1 MNSSCASIH
10 PRFQHKNVVFLKY
23 IIMALKL
30 RANAIVNSKISRGDE
45 LKTLF
50 VAFIGN
56 EVKGNCI
63 LAINLGTVSLRF

>member
-1 MNSSCASIH
+1 
-10 PRFQHKNVVFLKY
+10 
-23 IIMALKL
+23 MALKL